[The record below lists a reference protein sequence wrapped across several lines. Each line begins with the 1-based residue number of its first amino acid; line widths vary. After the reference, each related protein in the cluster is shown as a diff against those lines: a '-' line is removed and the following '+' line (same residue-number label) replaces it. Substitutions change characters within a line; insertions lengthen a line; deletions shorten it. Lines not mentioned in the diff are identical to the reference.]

1 MGHAEVA
8 QAPGQ
13 QGADGEQAVR
23 GRAPGGR
30 VVDVDQGQVARQRA
44 GVVHHRLHAA
54 SLRHA
59 EAQHHHQ
66 GHRHDNGLDQVGK
79 AGRQEPAHDR
89 VDDDDSGADEHGG
102 NIVDA
107 EQGGEQLSA
116 GGEAGGQ
123 IGHEKDH
130 DDHGG
135 DGGEQV
141 SLIPPA
147 LGEELGHRDGV
158 DLVGVAADAPRHDE
172 PVQIGAHSQSDGGP
186 AGLRQAGEVGHAGQP
201 HQQPGGHVAGLRTH
215 GGDEGAQLPPPQIE
229 VVYGV
234 VAFGEPDAYAQHGD
248 QIDRDGQA
256 DADLRNGHSISPHI
270 LLPSGSPTH
279 KAGAGRPPAAH
290 GVFLL

>member
-1 MGHAEVA
+1 MTV
-8 QAPGQ
+8 
-13 QGADGEQAVR
+13 
-23 GRAPGGR
+23 
-30 VVDVDQGQVARQRA
+30 
-44 GVVHHRLHAA
+44 
-54 SLRHA
+54 
-59 EAQHHHQ
+59 
-66 GHRHDNGLDQVGK
+66 
-79 AGRQEPAHDR
+79 

-215 GGDEGAQLPPPQIE
+215 GGDEGAQLPSPQIE